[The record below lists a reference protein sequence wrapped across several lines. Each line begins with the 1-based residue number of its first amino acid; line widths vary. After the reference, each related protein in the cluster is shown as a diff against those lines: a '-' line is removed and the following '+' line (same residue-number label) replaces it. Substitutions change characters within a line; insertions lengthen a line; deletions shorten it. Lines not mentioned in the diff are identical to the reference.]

1 MSFAKILEAGLPQ
14 SANDV
19 VAEEVEFVCKDFIPL
34 AKNAYNLMTGAGGS
48 GKSFV
53 GLHHAVWFAM
63 NGKRAFIWSTE
74 DQAGVTK
81 RRIEKILFQMKK
93 LNKDRAMQVMS
104 LIDIWGNDKVYRFV
118 KTKGGTAESSVDD
131 TEQLFSLLSKYDF
144 ALLDPLKAFH
154 SVDENKNHEMDAVV
168 RDIFQVGASIAKCT
182 LLVIHHTSKGSSEDR
197 MASRGASTIT
207 DSARFGLEVSPITEL
222 ETINGKKMNVKVEG
236 FEHILTV
243 MPRKDNH
250 NGARF
255 FDGNYQFE
263 IFPNENDPFAPVAEV
278 IEYKMDMPYIG
289 DNNIELENTTDMVT
303 VSIADHNSEFN
314 PEGFVKKDIKWS
326 EITNVMKG
334 GYAYAPASFINGHR
348 SRENYLLDTNIAF
361 LDIDDGMTL
370 DEATFLFNDLKCAI
384 VTTRSHQKEK
394 VTKSGVKKPAI
405 DRFRVAIK
413 LDSPINLPSGEY
425 QIAMQAIFD
434 LFGSVDRSTK
444 DPSRFFF
451 SSHDD
456 AFTWFS
462 EGSEELNWRELYNQS
477 KIKREIEE
485 YTRSQREM
493 IFEASEEKITEALN
507 KINPDCPYDDWVHI
521 GMALKD
527 YYGDSG
533 FDYWNSWSSRGSS
546 YLEREMISKWN
557 SFKGSGR
564 TIGTIFHIAKGF

>member
-1 MSFAKILEAGLPQ
+1 MSFAQLLELGLPK

-53 GLHHAVWFAM
+53 GLHHAIWFAM

-93 LNKDRAMQVMS
+93 LNKDQAMQVMS

-118 KTKGGTAESSVDD
+118 KTKGGTAESSIDD
-131 TEQLFSLLSKYDF
+131 TEQLFTLLSRYDF

-207 DSARFGLEVSPITEL
+207 DSARFGLEVSPITHLIEQ
-222 ETINGKKMNVKVEG
+222 NGKKIQVKMEG
-236 FEHILTV
+236 FEHMLTV

-255 FDGNYQFE
+255 FDNNYKFE
-263 IFPNENDPFAPVAEV
+263 IFPNENDPFTPVVEI

-289 DNNIELENTTDMVT
+289 DDSIELTTNTDMVT

-314 PEGFVKKDIKWS
+314 PESFVKKEIKWS
-326 EITNVMKG
+326 DITNVMKG
-334 GYAYAPASFINGHR
+334 GFAYAPASFRNGHR
-348 SRENYLLDTNIAF
+348 SRENYLLDTNIVF

-370 DEATFLFNDLKCAI
+370 DEAMLLFNHLKCAI
-384 VTTRSHQKEK
+384 VTTRSHQIEK
-394 VTKSGVKKPAI
+394 ITKAGVKKPAI

-451 SSHDD
+451 SSNDD
-456 AFTWFS
+456 AFTWVS
-462 EGSEELNWRELYNQS
+462 EGTFELNWRELYDQS

-485 YTRSQREM
+485 YSRSQKE
-493 IFEASEEKITEALN
+493 INFEASDEKIISALN

-527 YYGDSG
+527 HFGDEG
-533 FDYWNSWSSRGSS
+533 FTYWDSWSSKGSS
-546 YLEREMISKWN
+546 YLEREMQPKWN

-564 TIGTIFHIAKGF
+564 TIGTLFYIAKGF